1 MDKTEAEGH
10 AIQSDASGDTHA
22 VGAPVQTIDSACQ
35 LELDFRA
42 PVLQMVLP
50 DQETLEFWRATAD
63 NPQEFAGR
71 IAKFSRRMQLCLGS
85 ARVNQKQIEAQTYG
99 RVTLSLIAK

>member
-1 MDKTEAEGH
+1 MSAR
-10 AIQSDASGDTHA
+10 
-22 VGAPVQTIDSACQ
+22 VQTRDSARQ

-63 NPQEFAGR
+63 NPQEVAGR
-71 IAKFSRRMQLCLGS
+71 IAKFSRRMQQCTSVS
-85 ARVNQKQIEAQTYG
+85 ARVTKNK
-99 RVTLSLIAK
+99 SKP